1 MSAIKGKIF
10 ALLGPNGVGKTT
22 LIRCILGR
30 LCLKKGSIRVFG
42 IPSTSANCEIPGPAV
57 GYMPQELALIEE
69 FTVEE
74 ILRYYG
80 MIYHLKGQRLDNRVN
95 EMLEILNLTQRNTP
109 ISRLSGGQ
117 QRRVSIAVTMIHK
130 PKLIILDEPTVG
142 VDSLLRA
149 RIWHYLEDICVNYG
163 KYSSSCCSGCWPS

>member
-1 MSAIKGKIF
+1 M
-10 ALLGPNGVGKTT
+10 
-22 LIRCILGR
+22 LGR
-30 LCLKKGSIRVFG
+30 LSLKSGSIRLFG
-42 IPSTSANCEIPGPAV
+42 VPSTSADCEIPGPSV
-57 GYMPQELALIEE
+57 GYMPQELALVEE

-80 MIYHLKGQRLDNRVN
+80 MIYHLKGQRLKSRVN
-95 EMLEILNLTQRNTP
+95 EIIEILNLSESQSTGKP

-117 QRRVSIAVTMIHK
+117 QRRVSIAVTMIHR

-149 RIWHYLEDICVNYG
+149 RIWQYLEDICSTYG
-163 KYSSSCCSGCWPS
+163 KLSSSTCQWASSS